1 MHLLDWLAP
10 LRNRLPLGRTRRRHG
25 IRQKSESLEAR
36 VLLAAT
42 NPIDLSTLDGMNG
55 FRLDGI
61 DVDDYSGRMVSG
73 AGDVNGDGFDDIII
87 SADGADP
94 NGESRAGESYVVFGK
109 SGGFSSTFDL
119 STLDG
124 TNGFR
129 LEGIDST
136 DFSGLSLDGVG
147 DFNGDGFDDLIVS
160 APFADR
166 DGIGTTGESYLVFGQ
181 SGAFPAT
188 LALDSLDGTNGFRID
203 GVASQD
209 YSGKSVSGAGEIN
222 GDGFADVIIGARDA
236 DPNGINRAGQIY
248 VLFGHS
254 GNSAAAVELASL
266 DGTNGFRLDG
276 IDVDDMAGFSVS
288 GAGDFNGDGFGDLI
302 IGARDADPNGDS
314 YAGESYIVFGAP
326 TGIPAVL
333 DLSTLDGTNGFRL
346 NGIDGDDRS
355 GRSVSGAGDINGDGF
370 DDVII
375 GAYRGDPNGDNS
387 GESYV
392 LFGASGGFAAE
403 FDLATLNGS
412 NGFRLDGIDQGDVFG
427 YSVSGAGDVN
437 ADGFDDLIIG
447 ARWADPSGDGQAGE
461 SYVVFGAAGGF
472 PAAMSVS
479 LLDGTNGFRL
489 DGIDVLD
496 LSGESVSG
504 AGDVNGDG
512 FDDLI
517 IGASGAGPAGESY
530 VFFGG
535 NFTGGVETQVGDDGD
550 NTLTAMMGASVDILI
565 GGQGNDLLISDGGDD
580 ILRGAE
586 GDDTLAIP
594 DANFSLRG
602 LQGGNGFDTLRLDGS
617 GIIFDLSRIADNRIT
632 GIEQID
638 IQGTGNNKLVLNLVE
653 VLNLSDHSNTLF
665 VKGGTDDRVI
675 LDDGSW
681 DMQGVVNIDGI
692 NYEQYIK
699 GAATVNVQSGVSV
712 TVPRVINPAS
722 LDGTN
727 GFRLDGIAAGD
738 YSGMSVSTAGD
749 FNGDGFDDM
758 LIGAYYAEPG
768 GRTLAGE
775 VYLVFGGPNDDA
787 ASFELSGLDG
797 TNGFRI
803 PGRAANDQLG
813 TSINPAGD
821 INGDGFDDLILGA
834 GNASPDGVF
843 GAGESYVIFGTSRN
857 LGTQFD
863 LDSLDGTNGFRLP
876 GIDPEFYYGWWVDG
890 AGDVNGDGYSDIIIS
905 VDEANHGTDLKVG
918 DAYVI
923 FGAAEGFPADID
935 FAAARRHE
943 WLPAGWN
950 QCG

>member
-10 LRNRLPLGRTRRRHG
+10 LRNRLALGRTRRRHG

-638 IQGTGNNKLVLNLVE
+638 IQGNRQQQACPEPRRGAQPLRSLEHTVCEG
-653 VLNLSDHSNTLF
+653 
-665 VKGGTDDRVI
+665 R
-675 LDDGSW
+675 DG
-681 DMQGVVNIDGI
+681 
-692 NYEQYIK
+692 
-699 GAATVNVQSGVSV
+699 
-712 TVPRVINPAS
+712 R
-722 LDGTN
+722 
-727 GFRLDGIAAGD
+727 
-738 YSGMSVSTAGD
+738 
-749 FNGDGFDDM
+749 
-758 LIGAYYAEPG
+758 
-768 GRTLAGE
+768 
-775 VYLVFGGPNDDA
+775 
-787 ASFELSGLDG
+787 
-797 TNGFRI
+797 
-803 PGRAANDQLG
+803 
-813 TSINPAGD
+813 
-821 INGDGFDDLILGA
+821 
-834 GNASPDGVF
+834 
-843 GAGESYVIFGTSRN
+843 SR
-857 LGTQFD
+857 
-863 LDSLDGTNGFRLP
+863 DSR
-876 GIDPEFYYGWWVDG
+876 
-890 AGDVNGDGYSDIIIS
+890 
-905 VDEANHGTDLKVG
+905 
-918 DAYVI
+918 
-923 FGAAEGFPADID
+923 
-935 FAAARRHE
+935 
-943 WLPAGWN
+943 
-950 QCG
+950 